1 MELSTMQTTT
11 PCFGQTAE
19 GVESWLRANVEIG
32 ASVAIRN
39 TQAGLLHYVPAKVV
53 RLGRGRFEVE
63 TEEQYGLGTGG
74 NTFYYSGKNCWHPK
88 GQTRLVI
95 PTEQVRAAYGP
106 PGSLDLSY
114 GPFTA

>member
-19 GVESWLRANVEIG
+19 GIESWLRANVEIG

-63 TEEQYGLGTGG
+63 PEEQYGLGTGG
-74 NTFYYSGKNCWHPK
+74 IPSTTLAKTAGIPK
-88 GQTRLVI
+88 AR
-95 PTEQVRAAYGP
+95 
-106 PGSLDLSY
+106 
-114 GPFTA
+114 PFQDEKYKSQN